1 MWFEEWM
8 RGGGAMLA
16 LALYAVLCWRAW
28 RQAKQLRGGGVSAA
42 ALAVDWRV
50 VFASQTGS
58 AEMLARQTVHALV
71 DAGLSAACLPLGR
84 LRAADLAQ
92 GGGCLFVVST
102 AGEGDAPD
110 DAQAFVRHALTQTPD
125 LAGLRYAVLAL
136 GDRSYPHFNAFGRRL
151 DAWLQAAS
159 AEALADRIELDRCDA
174 KGVLA
179 WRELLATLTGHS
191 AAQLG
196 EVAGVTGAATEW
208 RLAARTCLNP
218 GSEGGA
224 VYRLNF
230 TACEPGAD
238 WQSGDLVEVSLPGND
253 TRPRAYSIASVP
265 TEGMLQLLVRLHV
278 RADGEPGRVSH
289 HLGRTL
295 RVGDRLRL
303 RLRPHPGFQLAGNAR
318 RPLILIGNGVGL
330 AGLRAHLMAR
340 MADGQR
346 QNWLIFGERHRVVD
360 DLHADDLVTWRAQGV
375 LARLDAV
382 YSREGAACRYVQDVL
397 HREAAQLADWV
408 ARGAAIYVCG
418 SRQGMGEGVDRA
430 LQAILGE
437 AALAQL
443 ADSGRYCRDVF

>member
-1 MWFEEWM
+1 M
-8 RGGGAMLA
+8 RGAGAVLA
-16 LALYAVLCWRAW
+16 LVLYAVVCWRAW
-28 RQAKQLRGGGVSAA
+28 CQAQRVRGGGVSDA

-58 AEMLARQTVHALV
+58 AEMLARQTAHALV
-71 DAGLSAACLPLGR
+71 DAGLTAVCLPLGR
-84 LRAADLAQ
+84 VRPADLAQ
-92 GGGCLFVVST
+92 GGQYLFVVST
-102 AGEGDAPD
+102 AGEGSAPD
-110 DAQAFVRHALTQTPD
+110 DAQAFVRHCLTQTPD
-125 LAGLRYAVLAL
+125 LAGLSYAVLAL

-151 DAWLQAAS
+151 DAWLQGAS
-159 AEALADRIELDRCDA
+159 ATALAERIELDRCDA
-174 KGVLA
+174 SGLQA
-179 WRELLATLTGHS
+179 WRQRLAMLTGRS
-191 AAQLG
+191 ATQLG
-196 EVAGVTGAATEW
+196 AVAALAEAATEW
-208 RLAARTCLNP
+208 CLAARTCLNP
-218 GSEGGA
+218 GSEGGP
-224 VYRLNF
+224 VYRLSF
-230 TACEPGAD
+230 TACESGMD
-238 WQSGDLVEVSLPGND
+238 WQSGDLVEVSLPGAD

-265 TEGMLQLLVRLHV
+265 TEGTLQLLVRQHI
-278 RADGEPGRVSH
+278 RADGEPGLVSH

-295 RVGDRLRL
+295 RIGDRLML

-408 ARGAAIYVCG
+408 AHGAAIYVCG

-437 AALAQL
+437 AVLAQL
-443 ADSGRYCRDVF
+443 ADGGRYCRDVF